1 MASAAPS
8 CGCAHVVV
16 AHWKEALNWT
26 KKLRVPFTIM
36 DKRAGNVG
44 RESLSY
50 LHYIVEN
57 YSALALAAANASHCV
72 CFAQGSFTGAQMAN
86 MPNYGDTGLALNRA
100 VLPGGVDVDGIHSN
114 QMWLEGDLCGEQ
126 RGKLPPW
133 PCFPRI
139 LGALGIEM
147 SPGNRTLTFSG
158 GNMIVRTSAIARV
171 PLHTYWRLVH
181 AHIDPEVVGCHWP
194 KVGTPW
200 TQVGPPFFP
209 PPPLLPSHLTAHT
222 APTHRSATRPCP
234 SSRIPWSACG
244 ASCGRAAPATSR
256 RDARRVTGAPSRVA
270 CSQASLRAPLIL

>member
-114 QMWLEGDLCGEQ
+114 QMCAVSSAESCR
-126 RGKLPPW
+126 RG
-133 PCFPRI
+133 RASR
-139 LGALGIEM
+139 G
-147 SPGNRTLTFSG
+147 S
-158 GNMIVRTSAIARV
+158 SA
-171 PLHTYWRLVH
+171 
-181 AHIDPEVVGCHWP
+181 
-194 KVGTPW
+194 
-200 TQVGPPFFP
+200 
-209 PPPLLPSHLTAHT
+209 
-222 APTHRSATRPCP
+222 RSASKCHQGT
-234 SSRIPWSACG
+234 
-244 ASCGRAAPATSR
+244 GR
-256 RDARRVTGAPSRVA
+256 
-270 CSQASLRAPLIL
+270 